1 MIATATRRLN
11 PRPKMLSFRR
21 PLGDRAVQQALR
33 DMAFV
38 LKMTQRVKQSILSG
52 EPMPGTAGQ

>member
-1 MIATATRRLN
+1 MIATTRRLN

-21 PLGDRAVQQALR
+21 TSGDRAVQQALR

-38 LKMTQRVKQSILSG
+38 LKMTQRVKHSILTG
-52 EPMPGTAGQ
+52 EPLVGSAGK